1 MNTERVNRGAIEAPL
16 ISVVVPTF
24 NSGRTIVRA
33 LASILAQS
41 HGNLEVIIADD
52 ASSDDTH
59 RRVLEFADSRI
70 LLLPSDK
77 SVNEGPAVARNR
89 ALTQAKGSYIAFL
102 DSDDEWFPEK
112 LRLQLAFLEA
122 HPACSMVVSNAED
135 VASDGRIIETEFDST
150 RPRSGPEA
158 WRVLL
163 KYSFIETSSVM
174 ARAALVRR
182 LGGFDPKLL
191 VSQDQDL
198 WIRLALEGEVGI
210 LPEVLGRIHQVP
222 TGHMTRNRYRKA
234 GFVLP
239 MIERHVRAQAARLS
253 KEEIDEILGFRYQ
266 AVGQDLFVHGYYLL
280 GLRLLFQA
288 SLRQG
293 NWLHNLVYVSH
304 ANPVGSLIKQ
314 NIRSALKG

>member
-1 MNTERVNRGAIEAPL
+1 MHRDAEGTPL
-16 ISVVVPTF
+16 VSVVVPTF
-24 NSGRTIVRA
+24 NSARTIGRA

-41 HGNLEVIIADD
+41 YANFEIIVADD
-52 ASSDDTH
+52 ASSDETH
-59 RRVLEFADSRI
+59 RRVLDFADSRI
-70 LLLPSDK
+70 LLLPSAK
-77 SVNEGPAVARNR
+77 STNEGPAVTRNR
-89 ALTQAKGSYIAFL
+89 ALAHTKGVYIAFL

-112 LRLQLAFLEA
+112 LRLQVAFLEG

-135 VASDGRIIETEFDST
+135 VAPDGRVIETEFDST
-150 RPRSGPEA
+150 PPCEGPEA

-163 KYSFIETSSVM
+163 KYSFIETSSVL
-174 ARAALVRR
+174 ARAAIVQQ

-198 WIRLALEGEVGI
+198 WIRLALEGAVGI

-222 TGHMTRNRYRKA
+222 TGHMTRNRHRKA
-234 GFVLP
+234 DIMLP

-253 KEEIDEILGFRYQ
+253 REETADILGFRYQ

-280 GLRLLFQA
+280 GLRLLFRA

-293 NWLHNLVYVSH
+293 NWLQNLFYVSH

-314 NIRSALKG
+314 NIRSTLKG